1 MNEFR
6 VRYRGTLDVDVVVRA
21 KSLEDA
27 QCKAEQIEDDL
38 NDYLSID
45 CPEVH
50 DIDGVQEIYV
60 NEIDLKKRLMVVE
73 D

>member
-6 VRYRGTLDVDVVVRA
+6 VRYRGTLDVDVVVSA

-27 QCKAEQIEDDL
+27 QCKSEEIERDL

-50 DIDGVQEIYV
+50 DIGGV
-60 NEIDLKKRLMVVE
+60 
-73 D
+73 

>member
-27 QCKAEQIEDDL
+27 QCKAEQIKDDL

-50 DIDGVQEIYV
+50 DIDGVEEIYV